1 MSKAKSKILQRRTQR
16 RVLNKALDFFSKIS
30 GRRLAHHGH
39 GSGLGRDAIEQHLI
53 DRNRQD
59 TYRRAGFPE

>member
-30 GRRLAHHGH
+30 GRRLARLDYG
-39 GSGLGRDAIEQHLI
+39 GGLGRDHIEQYLTK
-53 DRNRQD
+53 RNRRD
-59 TYRRAGFPE
+59 TYNRAGFPE